1 VNSRRLIRVRFVM
14 EYDGTDFRG
23 WQLQPGRRTVQG
35 EMETAARRLCSR
47 RVCMTGSGRTDAGVH
62 AIGQAVHADLFE
74 EELERF
80 TRGFSSTLPKDVSM
94 LSMEEVSADFHARF
108 SAVSR
113 LYRYRIA
120 KREHPLTSRF
130 EYVLDRGLDTAR
142 MRLAARSSVGAAS
155 WRAMAKEGGSN
166 SGWDVEVLE
175 ADVFEDTLGWTFCIQ
190 SNRFLRGM
198 VRLWVG
204 TLVSIGTGHAEPG
217 LIRTL
222 LETGE
227 RELAGP
233 SLPARGLTLLKVRY
247 P

>member
-1 VNSRRLIRVRFVM
+1 MSARQLIRVKLVV

-47 RVCMTGSGRTDAGVH
+47 RVSMTGSGRTDAGVH
-62 AIGQAVHADLFE
+62 AVGQVVHADIFE
-74 EELERF
+74 EELGRF
-80 TRGFSSTLPKDVSM
+80 ERGFSPTLPQDVSV
-94 LSMEEVSADFHARF
+94 LSVEKVPSDFHARF

-120 KREHPLTSRF
+120 RREHPLTSRF
-130 EYVLDRGLDTAR
+130 EYVLDRSLNTAQ

-166 SGWDVEVLE
+166 SGWDVEVLD
-175 ADVFEDTLGWTFCIQ
+175 ADVFEDTLGWTFLIQ

-204 TLVSIGTGHAEPG
+204 TLVGIGTGHAEPG
-217 LIRTL
+217 LIRRL

-227 RELAGP
+227 REFAGP

>member
-1 VNSRRLIRVRFVM
+1 MSSGRLMRVKFVIA
-14 EYDGTDFRG
+14 YDGTDFSG

-35 EMETAARRLCSR
+35 EMEVTARRLCGR
-47 RVCMTGSGRTDAGVH
+47 RVSMTGSGRTDAGVH
-62 AIGQAVHADLFE
+62 AAGQVVHADLFHD
-74 EELERF
+74 ELGRF
-80 TRGFSSTLPKDVSM
+80 ERGFSPMLPRDVSV
-94 LSMEEVSADFHARF
+94 LSVEEVPPDFHARF

-120 KREHPLTSRF
+120 RRDNPLTSRF
-130 EYVLDRGLDTAR
+130 EHVLDRDLDTSG
-142 MRLAARSSVGAAS
+142 MKEAASLSVGAAS

-166 SGWDVEVLE
+166 SGWDVEVLS
-175 ADVFEDTLGWTFCIQ
+175 ADVFEDTLGWTFLIR

-204 TLVSIGTGHAEPG
+204 TLVSIGTHRAAPG
-217 LIRTL
+217 LILEL
-222 LETGE
+222 LNTGN

-233 SLPARGLTLLKVRY
+233 SLPARGLTLLKVRF